1 MKRFKQMLMCA
12 IAVMA
17 LCFVFVNVTTVQA
30 ADKERGKIYINAIQD
45 KKGEWKSNKKLRVET
60 YAEAADGRNYYY
72 YWNEEPYNC
81 AMSTIQVEYAG
92 GDKISN
98 LKVNKKKGLE
108 VSVVQTYSTSDYGY
122 TTIGVYATKAGTY
135 KVSFNVVGKDGKSKG
150 KQTVTVQA
158 VNNNAVYKKVNFGS
172 QTVFENTTTVKG
184 GKKTTKTKGNTKVS
198 GTAGKLK
205 ITPNSQYKITGIMV
219 RTVGSNGKYSYKKI
233 KNGKTITLSKGYSN
247 TNKNAT
253 GYNSSAVKKYTDVYV
268 SYKDKFFGNTI
279 TYSITSKR
287 GKKEVKYVHKNG
299 VTGKKQVIYG
309 RGEGES
315 YFSLWQY

>member
-1 MKRFKQMLMCA
+1 MKRIKQMLMCA
-12 IAVMA
+12 IATFA
-17 LCFVFVNVTTVQA
+17 LCFMFANVITVQA
-30 ADKERGKIYINAIQD
+30 ADKETGKIYINAIQD
-45 KKGEWKSNKKLRVET
+45 KKGNWKSNKKLRIET
-60 YAEAADGRNYYY
+60 YADASDGREYYY
-72 YWNEEPYNC
+72 YWTSEPYNC
-81 AMSTIQVEYAG
+81 ARSTIKVEYAA

-108 VSVVQTYSTSDYGY
+108 ASVVQTYSNGSDYGY

-135 KVSFNVVGKDGKSKG
+135 KVSFNIVGANGKSKG

-158 VNNNAVYKKVNFGS
+158 VNNNAVYKKLTFGG

-184 GKKTTKTKGNTKVS
+184 GKKTTKTKDNTKVS
-198 GTAGKLK
+198 GKAGKLK
-205 ITPNSQYKITGIMV
+205 ITPNSQYKITGIIV

-233 KNGKTITLSKGYSN
+233 KNGKTITLSKGY
-247 TNKNAT
+247 
-253 GYNSSAVKKYTDVYV
+253 GYIYKTASGHNGTDVKKYTNVYV

-299 VTGKKQVIYG
+299 VTGEKTVYYDAG
-309 RGEGES
+309 S
-315 YFSLWQY
+315 SFTLWQYK

>member
-1 MKRFKQMLMCA
+1 MKSFKQMLMCA
-12 IAVMA
+12 IAVLA

-30 ADKERGKIYINAIQD
+30 ADKERGKLYINAVQD

-60 YAEAADGRNYYY
+60 YAEASDGREYYY
-72 YWNEEPYNC
+72 NWASEPYNC
-81 AMSTIQVEYAG
+81 AMSTIKVEYAAR
-92 GDKISN
+92 DKISN
-98 LKVNKKKGLE
+98 LKVNKKSGLE

-135 KVSFNVVGKDGKSKG
+135 KVTFNVVGADGKSKG

-158 VNNNAVYKKVNFGS
+158 VNNNAVYKKVTFGS
-172 QTVFENTTTVKG
+172 QTVFENTTTVKS
-184 GKKTTKTKGNTKVS
+184 GKKTTKTKNNTKVS
-198 GTAGKLK
+198 GKAGKLK
-205 ITPNSQYKITGIMV
+205 ITPNSQYKITGIIV

-233 KNGKTITLSKGYSN
+233 KSGKTITLSKGYGH

-268 SYKDKFFGNTI
+268 SYKDKFFGNTL

-287 GKKEVKYVHKNG
+287 GKKEIKYVHKNG
-299 VTGKKQVIYG
+299 VTGEKTVYYDAG
-309 RGEGES
+309 NS
-315 YFSLWQY
+315 FSLWQY

>member
-12 IAVMA
+12 IAALA
-17 LCFVFVNVTTVQA
+17 LCFVFVNMTTVQA
-30 ADKERGKIYINAIQD
+30 ADKETGKIYINAIQD
-45 KKGEWKSNKKLRVET
+45 KKGVWKSNKKLRVET
-60 YAEAADGRNYYY
+60 YADASDGRDYYY
-72 YWNEEPYNC
+72 YWTEEPYNC
-81 AMSTIQVEYAG
+81 AMSTIKVEYAG

-108 VSVVQTYSTSDYGY
+108 VSVVQTYSNGSDYGY

-135 KVSFNVVGKDGKSKG
+135 KVSFNVVGADGKSKG

-158 VNNNAVYKKVNFGS
+158 VNNNATYKKVTFGS
-172 QTVFENTTTVKG
+172 QTVFENTSTVKS
-184 GKKTTKTKGNTKVS
+184 GKKTTKTKNNTKVS
-198 GTAGKLK
+198 GTAGKIK
-205 ITPNSQYKITGIMV
+205 ITPNSQYKITGIIV

-233 KNGKTITLSKGYSN
+233 KNGKTITLSKGYSHI
-247 TNKNAT
+247 NKRAD
-253 GYNSSAVKKYTDVYV
+253 GYNSSSYKKYTEVYV

-299 VTGKKQVIYG
+299 VTGEKSV
-309 RGEGES
+309 S
-315 YFSLWQY
+315 YDAGSSFSLWQY